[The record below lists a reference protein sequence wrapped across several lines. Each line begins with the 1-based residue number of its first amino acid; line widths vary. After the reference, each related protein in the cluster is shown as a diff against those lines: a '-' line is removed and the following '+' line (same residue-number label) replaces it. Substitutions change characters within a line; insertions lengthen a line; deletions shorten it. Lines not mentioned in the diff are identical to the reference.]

1 MVEMIF
7 IKNDWMADM
16 ENYSCQRTF
25 LLKRQKWKKNPKN
38 TGDRQNTEIENKTTQ
53 TFTKQ
58 RRANQK

>member
-1 MVEMIF
+1 
-7 IKNDWMADM
+7 M
-16 ENYSCQRTF
+16 E
-25 LLKRQKWKKNPKN
+25 KNPKN